1 MKYSASIDIDRP
13 LATVV
18 EKFQDIESM
27 HKWQEGLIGYKF
39 LDGTPGANGSTMSLS
54 YQMGKRKIDMV
65 ETILNNSLPERFDVL
80 YEANGVKNIN
90 TNTFELLAPNRT
102 RYAIETEFEFR
113 GFMRVIAFVM
123 PGAFKKQT
131 LKLLKDFKRF
141 VESE

>member
-1 MKYSASIDIDRP
+1 MKYSSSIDIDRP

-27 HKWQEGLIGYKF
+27 HKWQEGLIGYK
-39 LDGTPGANGSTMSLS
+39 LLQGAPGANGSTMALS
-54 YQMGKRKIDMV
+54 YQMGKRKIEMV

-80 YEANGVKNIN
+80 YDANGVKNIN
-90 TNTFELLAPNRT
+90 TNTFEVLSPTRT

-123 PGAFKKQT
+123 PGAFRKQT
-131 LKLLKDFKRF
+131 LKMLKDFKRF
-141 VESE
+141 VEAG